1 MSLSQKSTPTK
12 NGVPKDI
19 SELFWDTDDNIIH
32 ARPTKVTKFQRLT
45 KQRIETCMDD
55 SFMKE
60 FGIIR
65 TDSITEIEYSLR
77 DCHLSTNKQVNN
89 ILQEFYNDAQV
100 EMLSYSG
107 LKPLEW
113 ELTVTHV
120 KNLYTHLIKRNKAT
134 ILK

>member
-1 MSLSQKSTPTK
+1 
-12 NGVPKDI
+12 
-19 SELFWDTDDNIIH
+19 
-32 ARPTKVTKFQRLT
+32 
-45 KQRIETCMDD
+45 MDD

-107 LKPLEW
+107 LKPLE
-113 ELTVTHV
+113 
-120 KNLYTHLIKRNKAT
+120 
-134 ILK
+134 